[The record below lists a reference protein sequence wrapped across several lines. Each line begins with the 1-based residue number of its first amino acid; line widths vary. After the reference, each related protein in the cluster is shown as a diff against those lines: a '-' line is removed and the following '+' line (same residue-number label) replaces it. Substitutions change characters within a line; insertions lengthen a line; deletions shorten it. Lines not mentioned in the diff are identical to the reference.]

1 LKSMEIVDNANPISR
16 GEAFSKGFQKIFQ
29 YKSRVCEYCDNVFD
43 ITKQGIFYWCGC
55 EKNEKN

>member
-1 LKSMEIVDNANPISR
+1 MEIVNNANPISR
-16 GEAFSKGFQKIFQ
+16 DEAFSKGFQKIFQ
-29 YKSRVCEYCDNVFD
+29 YKSRACEYCDNIFD